1 MSKDLDLK
9 IIYEFTDKYEQLK
22 KEGEISEEQFNE
34 ILSLLDNLEKFS
46 VEELND
52 KLEDIT

>member
-46 VEELND
+46 KEELDD

>member
-1 MSKDLDLK
+1 MNKDQDLK
-9 IIYEFTDKYEQLK
+9 IVFEFTDKYEQLK

-46 VEELND
+46 KEELDD

>member
-22 KEGEISEEQFNE
+22 KEGKISEEQFNE

-46 VEELND
+46 KEELDD

>member
-22 KEGEISEEQFNE
+22 KEGGISEEQFNE
-34 ILSLLDNLEKFS
+34 ILSLLDNLENFS
-46 VEELND
+46 KEELDD

>member
-22 KEGEISEEQFNE
+22 KEGKISEKQFNE

-46 VEELND
+46 KEELDD